1 VSMFDL
7 PPKWLFKPSVQNF
20 RNLFSTFDI
29 LLYLR
34 NSVVATLSSTGIS
47 LFLGSL
53 AGYGLARG
61 RIARKE
67 NIAFWMI
74 STRMTPLV
82 GVMLPLYLIFRSIRL
97 IGTLQSLV
105 VCYTAFNLPL
115 AIWLMRC
122 FFEEV
127 PKDVEEAAMVDG
139 CNKLQVFVK
148 IALPLVLPGLLATGV
163 LCFIFSWNDYALA
176 VVFTSGKTQTLAV
189 ACARLMTE
197 YGIVW
202 GQVMTMGVFLVLPV
216 IALGLA
222 ARRYLVEGLTFGA
235 LK

>member
-1 VSMFDL
+1 
-7 PPKWLFKPSVQNF
+7 
-20 RNLFSTFDI
+20 
-29 LLYLR
+29 
-34 NSVVATLSSTGIS
+34 
-47 LFLGSL
+47 
-53 AGYGLARG
+53 
-61 RIARKE
+61 
-67 NIAFWMI
+67 
-74 STRMTPLV
+74 
-82 GVMLPLYLIFRSIRL
+82 
-97 IGTLQSLV
+97 
-105 VCYTAFNLPL
+105 
-115 AIWLMRC
+115 MRC

-139 CNKLQVFVK
+139 CSKLQVFVK